1 MAKKG
6 NKDNNKFQA
15 ALQDKKIPVLT
26 LDNKWYKL
34 FDLTEKTPSIKKQ
47 EQALN
52 ELIKRQGHLTTEGKD
67 IKRLKKKLMQ
77 EIVDLME
84 LEGAQADKKVED
96 NKRLIEECNEK
107 IEAYEDELLELPKEI
122 DKVNHALMAETM
134 ALCYERLHEN
144 AKEIESIGNWIAA
157 MRIELKK
164 NVVRKQ
170 EREIESQRLYAYM
183 HDIFGAD
190 VLEIFDMQYMP
201 EPKLPEK
208 RVQKVRKTE

>member
-107 IEAYEDELLELPKEI
+107 IETYEDELLELPKEI

-190 VLEIFDMQYMP
+190 ILEIFDMQYMP

>member
-107 IEAYEDELLELPKEI
+107 IETYEDELLELPKEI

-190 VLEIFDMQYMP
+190 ILEIFDMQYMP

-208 RVQKVRKTE
+208 RGGIPLG

>member
-107 IEAYEDELLELPKEI
+107 IETYEDELLELPKEI

-183 HDIFGAD
+183 HDIFGAEM
-190 VLEIFDMQYMP
+190 LEVFDMKY
-201 EPKLPEK
+201 EEK
-208 RVQKVRKTE
+208 K